1 MGILDMFAARCNS
14 AASKGSILQ
23 CGARPDPRCQGG
35 NCTAHCR
42 EHCQG
47 ACLNAPAKAQPQS
60 AAKRKGT

>member
-35 NCTAHCR
+35 NCTAHC
-42 EHCQG
+42 QG
-47 ACLNAPAKAQPQS
+47 ACLNAPAKAQQPQS